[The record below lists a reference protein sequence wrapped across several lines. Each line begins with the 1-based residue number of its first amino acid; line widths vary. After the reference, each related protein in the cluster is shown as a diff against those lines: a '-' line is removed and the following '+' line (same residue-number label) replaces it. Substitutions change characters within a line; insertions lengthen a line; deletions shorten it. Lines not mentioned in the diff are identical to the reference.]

1 MMIRSQ
7 SCDDG
12 ENYDDDNKYDDDGD
26 DEYDED
32 YNVDN
37 IQAWPTFHP
46 KICSK
51 TQLNSVTGKAP
62 SFNLMITMMVRS

>member
-1 MMIRSQ
+1 MSQ

-12 ENYDDDNKYDDDGD
+12 KDDDDDNKYDDDGD
-26 DEYDED
+26 DEYDDD

-37 IQAWPTFHP
+37 IQALPTFHP

-51 TQLNSVTGKAP
+51 TYNDGSLLNIACFARCFVGANK
-62 SFNLMITMMVRS
+62 